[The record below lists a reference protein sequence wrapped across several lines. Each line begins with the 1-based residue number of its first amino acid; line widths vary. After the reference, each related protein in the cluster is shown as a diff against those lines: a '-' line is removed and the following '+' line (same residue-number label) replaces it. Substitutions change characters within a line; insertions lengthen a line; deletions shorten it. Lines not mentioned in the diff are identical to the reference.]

1 VVAEGPDRRRILDVV
16 DDVTLELY
24 GIARKRAG
32 TDCVRV
38 AAATLSEALTA
49 LERAHPALAGEVVRG
64 GRLAPHWRA
73 SIDGKRF
80 LDGPDAP
87 LPAGSRVLILSGLA
101 GG

>member
-1 VVAEGPDRRRILDVV
+1 M

-32 TDCVRV
+32 TETVRV
-38 AAATLSEALTA
+38 AAGTLSEALSA
-49 LERAHPALAGEVVRG
+49 LERAHPALSGEVVKD

-73 SIDGKRF
+73 SLDGKRF
-80 LDGPDAP
+80 LDVPDAP
-87 LPAGSRVLILSGLA
+87 LAAGSQVLILSGLS